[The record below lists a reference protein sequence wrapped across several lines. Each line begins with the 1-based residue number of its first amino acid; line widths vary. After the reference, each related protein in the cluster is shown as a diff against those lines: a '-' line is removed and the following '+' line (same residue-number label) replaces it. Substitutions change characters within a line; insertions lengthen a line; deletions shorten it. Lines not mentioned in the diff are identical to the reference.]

1 MVSSR
6 GGSAFY
12 AGFTKT
18 IEQVG
23 KGQDRVRQHH
33 PWSGVAHYYPDFFT
47 FCRGVTV
54 HRAFAAGGFVF
65 LKRAMVQT
73 TLSVRKQFLAI
84 LAEHAVGMVLIPAET
99 TDHYFN
105 SPGFPSYAF

>member
-12 AGFTKT
+12 EGFTKT

-23 KGQDRVRQHH
+23 KGQDRVGQHH
-33 PWSGVAHYYPDFFT
+33 PWPGVAHHLPDFFAV
-47 FCRGVTV
+47 CRCVTV

-73 TLSVRKQFLAI
+73 ALSVRKKFLAI

-105 SPGFPSYAF
+105 SPGFAPYAF